1 MYMNKYKYRKIKRM
15 KDVPV
20 HNDYWKKYDPEFR
33 RKERFKKLVFFFF
46 GCAVVYF
53 VCFNN

>member
-15 KDVPV
+15 KDVPA